1 MNRVKRAVRAAD
13 ALQQRHA
20 WLAVPVAVWKKF
32 GDDQAGNLAALIAYY
47 SFVAIFPLLLV
58 LVTVLNIV
66 LKNDPGLQR
75 RLLNSALSQYPVI
88 GQQLGHIGP
97 LTQTGLPLV
106 VGLLGTFFG
115 ARGVAAAIQ
124 NALNAVWEIP
134 FARRPGFPW
143 SWLRSLGLMVVIG
156 LGLVFTS
163 FLSAAASGGAARIL
177 PGHWATVAPVVS
189 TVAALLVSLVVSI
202 GVFWLAFRLGTA
214 PEIGWRQLRLGALI
228 GGVIWQVLQY
238 AGGYF
243 VSHQLAHAS
252 PLYGTFAVVIG
263 LVAWLY
269 LEAELTLY
277 AVEINVVVAYRLWPR
292 SVAPPPYTEQD
303 RQAFRLYAQTEERSK
318 DMDIVVG
325 EEADPAGDED
335 RQKTSG

>member
-1 MNRVKRAVRAAD
+1 MNMVKRAVHAAD

-20 WLAVPVAVWKKF
+20 WLALPVAVWKKF

-163 FLSAAASGGAARIL
+163 FLSASASGGAARIF
-177 PGHWATVAPVVS
+177 PGHWATVALVVS
-189 TVAALLVSLVVSI
+189 TVAALVVSLVVSI

-263 LVAWLY
+263 LLAWVY

-303 RQAFRLYAQTEERSK
+303 RQAFQLYAQTEERGK

-325 EEADPAGDED
+325 DSDPEGND

>member
-1 MNRVKRAVRAAD
+1 MDKVKRAARAVD
-13 ALQQRHA
+13 TLQQRHA

-47 SFVAIFPLLLV
+47 SFVAVFPLLLV

-66 LKNDPGLQR
+66 LKNDPGLQH

-88 GQQLGHIGP
+88 GQQLGHISP

-124 NALNAVWEIP
+124 NALNTVWEIP
-134 FARRPGFPW
+134 IARRPGFPW
-143 SWLRSLGLMVVIG
+143 SSLRSLGLMVVIG
-156 LGLVFTS
+156 LGLVFTT
-163 FLSAAASGGAARIL
+163 FLSTSASGGAARIL
-177 PGHWATVAPVVS
+177 PGHWATAALVVS

-202 GVFWLAFRLGTA
+202 GVFWLAFRLGAA
-214 PEIGWRQLRLGALI
+214 PEIGWRQLRLGAVL

-238 AGGYF
+238 VGGYF
-243 VSHQLAHAS
+243 ISHQLAHAS
-252 PLYGTFAVVIG
+252 PIYGTFAVVIG
-263 LVAWLY
+263 LLAWLY

-303 RQAFRLYAQTEERSK
+303 RKAFRLYAQVEERTK

-325 EEADPAGDED
+325 DSDPEGNGDRE
-335 RQKTSG
+335 KTSG